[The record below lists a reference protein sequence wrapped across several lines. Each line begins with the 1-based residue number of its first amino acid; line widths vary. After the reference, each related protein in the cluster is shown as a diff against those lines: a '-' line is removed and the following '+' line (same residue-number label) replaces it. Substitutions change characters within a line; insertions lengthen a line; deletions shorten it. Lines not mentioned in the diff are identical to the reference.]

1 MEFLPNQGF
10 RGDKMD
16 IAERV
21 KKIQGSERSQR
32 KITVPKGA
40 VRMDLGDPDFP
51 TPPHIQEAALKAMRD
66 NFTHYGNAFGE
77 EDLREAICFSLMRD
91 YGVKRSPEN
100 VLVTVGGLEAIN
112 VICATYLNPGD
123 EALVFDPGYSAYAV
137 SVTLFGGR
145 PVSVPLTDD
154 FHINFDSLRA
164 KITERTKIIFMANPS
179 NPTAA
184 LLRED
189 EIRGLARVALEH
201 NLLIVVDEVYHK
213 LLYDGVRHFSICQVE
228 EARDRSILL
237 NSFSKTYAMTGWRVG
252 YVVAGVEVIKG
263 LVHFHR
269 AMVTCV
275 SVPLQKACLAA
286 LQGPQDCV
294 AQMVSQF
301 DRRRAVVDLTL
312 KKIDGIIPRPCE
324 GAFYFFPRYTQSLSS
339 KDITHYLGE
348 RGLMV
353 RSGTEFGEKGQNHI
367 RLSFATSVEE
377 IEEGMRRLKKALEDL
392 K

>member
-1 MEFLPNQGF
+1 
-10 RGDKMD
+10 MD

-21 KKIQGSERSQR
+21 KRIQGSERSQR
-32 KITVPKGA
+32 KIAIPEGA
-40 VRMDLGDPDFP
+40 IRMDQGDPDFP
-51 TPPHIQEAALKAMRD
+51 TPLHIQEAALKAMRD

-77 EDLREAICFSLMRD
+77 EDLREAVCASLMRD
-91 YGVKRSPEN
+91 CGVKRTPEN

-123 EALVFDPGYSAYAV
+123 EALVFDPGYSAYAA

-145 PVSVPLTDD
+145 PVTVPLRDD
-154 FHINFDSLRA
+154 FHIDFDLLRA
-164 KITERTKIIFMANPS
+164 KISERTKIIFMANPS

-189 EIRGLARVALEH
+189 EIRGLTRVALEH
-201 NLLIVVDEVYHK
+201 NLLIVMDEVYHK
-213 LLYDGVRHFSICQVE
+213 LLYDGARHFSVCQVE
-228 EARDRSILL
+228 EAKDRAILL

-252 YVVAGVEVIKG
+252 YLVAEAEVIKN

-294 AQMVSQF
+294 TQMVSQF
-301 DRRRAVVDLTL
+301 DRRRKVVDQELR
-312 KKIDGIIPRPCE
+312 KIADIIARPCE
-324 GAFYFFPRYTQSLSS
+324 GAFYFFPRYTHSLSS
-339 KDITHYLGE
+339 KDLTQYLAD
-348 RGLMV
+348 RGLLV
-353 RSGTEFGEKGQNHI
+353 RSGTEFGEKGQKHI

-377 IEEGMRRLKKALEDL
+377 IQEGMKRLKKGLEDL

>member
-1 MEFLPNQGF
+1 
-10 RGDKMD
+10 MD

-21 KKIQGSERSQR
+21 KNIQGSERSQR
-32 KITVPKGA
+32 KIAIPKGA
-40 VRMDLGDPDFP
+40 VRMDMGDPDFP
-51 TPPHIQEAALKAMRD
+51 TPPHIQDAALKAMRD

-77 EDLREAICFSLMRD
+77 EDLREAICSSLVRD
-91 YGVKRSPEN
+91 YGVKRNPEN

-145 PVSVPLTDD
+145 PVSVPLKDD
-154 FHINFDSLRA
+154 FHIDFDLLKA
-164 KITERTKIIFMANPS
+164 KITERTKMVFMANPS

-184 LLRED
+184 LLREE
-189 EIRGLARVALEH
+189 EIKGLARVALEH
-201 NLLIVVDEVYHK
+201 DLLIVVDEVYHK
-213 LLYDGVRHFSICQVE
+213 LLYDGLRHFSICQVE
-228 EARDRSILL
+228 EAKDRAVLL

-252 YVVAGVEVIKG
+252 YLVAGAEIIKS

-269 AMVTCV
+269 AMVTCA
-275 SVPLQKACLAA
+275 SVALQKACLAA

-301 DRRRAVVDLTL
+301 DRRRKAVDQAL
-312 KKIDGIIPRPCE
+312 KKIGRVFPRPCE
-324 GAFYFFPRYTQSLSS
+324 GAFYFFPRYEHSLGS
-339 KDITHYLGE
+339 KEMTSYLAE
-348 RGLMV
+348 RGLLV
-353 RSGTEFGEKGQNHI
+353 RSGTEFGAKGQNHI

-377 IEEGMRRLKKALEDL
+377 IEEGMKRLKTALDDL

>member
-1 MEFLPNQGF
+1 
-10 RGDKMD
+10 MD

-21 KKIQGSERSQR
+21 KRIQGSERSQR
-32 KITVPKGA
+32 KIAIPKG
-40 VRMDLGDPDFP
+40 VIRMDLGDPDFP
-51 TPPHIQEAALKAMRD
+51 TPLHIQEAALKAMRD

-91 YGVKRSPEN
+91 YGIKRSPEN

-137 SVTLFGGR
+137 SVALFGGR
-145 PVSVPLTDD
+145 PVSVPLMDD
-154 FHINFDSLRA
+154 FHINFDLLRA

-213 LLYDGVRHFSICQVE
+213 LLYNGSRLFSICQVE
-228 EARDRSILL
+228 EAKDRSILL

-252 YVVAGVEVIKG
+252 HVVAGVEVIKG

-294 AQMVSQF
+294 TEMVSQF
-301 DRRRAVVDLTL
+301 DRRRKVVDQEL
-312 KKIDGIIPRPCE
+312 KKINGIIPRPCE
-324 GAFYFFPRYTQSLSS
+324 GAFYFFPRYTHSLSS
-339 KDITHYLGE
+339 KDMTHYLGE
-348 RGLMV
+348 RGLQV
-353 RSGTEFGEKGQNHI
+353 RSGTEFGEKGQNHL

-377 IEEGMRRLKKALEDL
+377 IQEGMKRLKKGLEDL

>member
-1 MEFLPNQGF
+1 
-10 RGDKMD
+10 MD

-21 KKIQGSERSQR
+21 KRIQGSERSQR
-32 KITVPKGA
+32 KIAVPKGSI
-40 VRMDLGDPDFP
+40 RMDLGDPDFP

-77 EDLREAICFSLMRD
+77 EDLREAICSSLMRD
-91 YGVKRSPEN
+91 YGVKSSPEN
-100 VLVTVGGLEAIN
+100 VMVTVGGLEAIN

-145 PVSVPLTDD
+145 PVSVPLMDD

-164 KITERTKIIFMANPS
+164 RITERTKIIFMANPS

-213 LLYDGVRHFSICQVE
+213 LLYDGSRHFSICQVE
-228 EARDRSILL
+228 EAKDRSILL

-252 YVVAGVEVIKG
+252 YVAAGVEVIKG

-269 AMVTCV
+269 ALVTCV
-275 SVPLQKACLAA
+275 SVPMQKACLAA

-301 DRRRAVVDLTL
+301 DRRRKVVDQGL
-312 KKIDGIIPRPCE
+312 KMIDGIIPRACE
-324 GAFYFFPRYTQSLSS
+324 GAFYFFPRYTHSLSS
-339 KDITHYLGE
+339 KDMTHYLGE
-348 RGLMV
+348 RGLQV

-377 IEEGMRRLKKALEDL
+377 IEEGMKRLKKALEDL

>member
-1 MEFLPNQGF
+1 
-10 RGDKMD
+10 MD

-21 KKIQGSERSQR
+21 KRIQGSERSQR
-32 KITVPKGA
+32 KIAIPKGA
-40 VRMDLGDPDFP
+40 IRMDQGDPDFP

-77 EDLREAICFSLMRD
+77 EDLREAICSSLVRD
-91 YGVKRSPEN
+91 YGVKRNLEN

-112 VICATYLNPGD
+112 VLCATYLNPGD

-145 PVSVPLTDD
+145 PVSVPLTED
-154 FHINFDSLRA
+154 FHIDFDLLRA
-164 KITERTKIIFMANPS
+164 KINERTKIIFMANPS

-184 LLRED
+184 LLRE
-189 EIRGLARVALEH
+189 EEVKGLARVALEH
-201 NLLIVVDEVYHK
+201 DLLIVMDEVYHK
-213 LLYDGVRHFSICQVE
+213 LIYSGERHFSICQVE
-228 EARDRSILL
+228 EAKGRAILL

-252 YVVAGVEVIKG
+252 YLVAGPQIIKD

-275 SVPLQKACLAA
+275 SLPLQKACVAA
-286 LQGPQDCV
+286 IQGSQDCV
-294 AQMVSQF
+294 LQMVAKFEQ
-301 DRRRAVVDLTL
+301 RRKVADQALR
-312 KKIDGIIPRPCE
+312 KIARIIPRPCE
-324 GAFYFFPRYTQSLSS
+324 GAFYFFPRYDHSLNS
-339 KDITHYLGE
+339 KEMTSYLAE
-348 RGLMV
+348 RGLLV
-353 RSGTEFGEKGQNHI
+353 RSGTEFGEKGQKHI

-377 IEEGMRRLKKALEDL
+377 IEEGMKRLKTALDDL

>member
-1 MEFLPNQGF
+1 
-10 RGDKMD
+10 MD

-21 KKIQGSERSQR
+21 KRIQGSERSQR
-32 KITVPKGA
+32 KIAAPKGA
-40 VRMDLGDPDFP
+40 IRMDLGDPDFL

-145 PVSVPLTDD
+145 PVSVPLMDD
-154 FHINFDSLRA
+154 FHINFDLLRA

-213 LLYDGVRHFSICQVE
+213 LLYDGSRHFSICQVE
-228 EARDRSILL
+228 EAKDRSILL

-269 AMVTCV
+269 AMVTCA

-294 AQMVSQF
+294 TEMVSQF
-301 DRRRAVVDLTL
+301 DRRRKVAEQEL

-324 GAFYFFPRYTQSLSS
+324 GAFYFFPRYNQSLSS
-339 KDITHYLGE
+339 KDMTHYLGE
-348 RGLMV
+348 RGLLV
-353 RSGTEFGEKGQNHI
+353 RSGTEFGEKGQHHI
-367 RLSFATSVEE
+367 RLSFAISVEE
-377 IEEGMRRLKKALEDL
+377 IQEGMKRLKKGLEDL
-392 K
+392 KYSVKSRNHQIPY

>member
-1 MEFLPNQGF
+1 
-10 RGDKMD
+10 MD

-21 KKIQGSERSQR
+21 KNIQGSERSQR
-32 KITVPKGA
+32 KIAIPKGA
-40 VRMDLGDPDFP
+40 VRMDMGDPDFP
-51 TPPHIQEAALKAMRD
+51 TPPHIQDAALKAMRD

-77 EDLREAICFSLMRD
+77 EDLREAICSSLVRD
-91 YGVKRSPEN
+91 YGVKRNPEN

-145 PVSVPLTDD
+145 PVSVPLKDD
-154 FHINFDSLRA
+154 FHIDFDLLKA
-164 KITERTKIIFMANPS
+164 KITERTKMVFMANPS

-184 LLRED
+184 LLREE
-189 EIRGLARVALEH
+189 EIKGLARVALEH
-201 NLLIVVDEVYHK
+201 DLLIVVDEVYHK
-213 LLYDGVRHFSICQVE
+213 LLYDGLRHFSICQVE
-228 EARDRSILL
+228 EAKDRSILL

-252 YVVAGVEVIKG
+252 YVVAGAEVIKS

-269 AMVTCV
+269 AMVTCA

-301 DRRRAVVDLTL
+301 DRRRKAVDQAL
-312 KKIDGIIPRPCE
+312 KKIGRVFPRPCE
-324 GAFYFFPRYTQSLSS
+324 GAFYFFPRYEHSLGS
-339 KDITHYLGE
+339 KEMTSYLAE
-348 RGLMV
+348 RGLLV
-353 RSGTEFGEKGQNHI
+353 RSGTEFGAKGQNHI

-377 IEEGMRRLKKALEDL
+377 IEEGMKRLRTALDDL

>member
-1 MEFLPNQGF
+1 
-10 RGDKMD
+10 MD

-21 KKIQGSERSQR
+21 KRIQGSERSQR
-32 KITVPKGA
+32 KIAVPKGSI
-40 VRMDLGDPDFP
+40 RMDLGDPDFP

-91 YGVKRSPEN
+91 YGVKSSPEN
-100 VLVTVGGLEAIN
+100 VMVTVGGLEAIN

-145 PVSVPLTDD
+145 PVSVPLMDD

-164 KITERTKIIFMANPS
+164 RITERTKIIFMANPS

-213 LLYDGVRHFSICQVE
+213 LLYDGSRHFSICQVE
-228 EARDRSILL
+228 EAKDRSILL

-252 YVVAGVEVIKG
+252 YVAAGVEVIKG

-269 AMVTCV
+269 ALVTCV
-275 SVPLQKACLAA
+275 SVPMQKACLAA

-301 DRRRAVVDLTL
+301 DRRRKVVDQGL
-312 KKIDGIIPRPCE
+312 KMIDGIIPRACE
-324 GAFYFFPRYTQSLSS
+324 GAFYFFPRYTHSLSS
-339 KDITHYLGE
+339 KDMTHYLGE
-348 RGLMV
+348 RGLQV

-377 IEEGMRRLKKALEDL
+377 IEEGMKRLKKALEDL

>member
-1 MEFLPNQGF
+1 ME
-10 RGDKMD
+10 

-21 KKIQGSERSQR
+21 KRIQGSERSQR
-32 KITVPKGA
+32 KIAIPKGA
-40 VRMDLGDPDFP
+40 IRMDLGDPDFP
-51 TPPHIQEAALKAMRD
+51 TPLHIQEAALKAMRD

-77 EDLREAICFSLMRD
+77 EDLREAICAGLVRD
-91 YGVKRSPEN
+91 TGVKRTPEN

-145 PVSVPLTDD
+145 PVSVPLKDD
-154 FHINFDSLRA
+154 FHIDFDLLRA
-164 KITERTKIIFMANPS
+164 KIAERTKIIFMANPS

-213 LLYDGVRHFSICQVE
+213 LLYDGARHFSVCQVE
-228 EARDRSILL
+228 EAKDRSILL

-252 YVVAGVEVIKG
+252 YVVAGAEVIKS

-301 DRRRAVVDLTL
+301 DRRRKIVDQALR
-312 KKIDGIIPRPCE
+312 KIDGIIPRPCE
-324 GAFYFFPRYTQSLSS
+324 GAFYFFPRYTHSMSS
-339 KDITHYLGE
+339 KDLTSYLAE
-348 RGLMV
+348 RGLLV

-367 RLSFATSVEE
+367 RLSFAASVEE
-377 IEEGMRRLKKALEDL
+377 IEEGMKRLKKALEDL

>member
-1 MEFLPNQGF
+1 ME
-10 RGDKMD
+10 

-21 KKIQGSERSQR
+21 KRIQGSERSQR
-32 KITVPKGA
+32 KIAVPKGA
-40 VRMDLGDPDFP
+40 IRMDLGDPDFP
-51 TPPHIQEAALKAMRD
+51 TPPHIQDAALKAMKD

-77 EDLREAICFSLMRD
+77 EDLREAVCSSLMRD
-91 YGVKRSPEN
+91 CGVQRTPEN

-112 VICATYLNPGD
+112 VICATYLNSGD

-145 PVSVPLTDD
+145 AVSVPLMDN
-154 FHINFDSLRA
+154 FHIDFDQLKA
-164 KITERTKIIFMANPS
+164 KITVRTKIIFMANPS

-201 NLLIVVDEVYHK
+201 NLLIVMDEVYHK
-213 LLYDGVRHFSICQVE
+213 LLYDGFRHFSICQVE
-228 EARDRSILL
+228 EAKDRAILL

-252 YVVAGVEVIKG
+252 YVVAGAEIIKD

-269 AMVTCV
+269 ALVTCV

-294 AQMVSQF
+294 TQMVSQF
-301 DRRRAVVDLTL
+301 DRRRRVVDQAL
-312 KKIDGIIPRPCE
+312 KKIDGIIPRACE
-324 GAFYFFPRYTQSLSS
+324 GAFYFFPKYSHSISS
-339 KDITHYLGE
+339 KDLTGYLAE
-348 RGLMV
+348 RGLLV

-377 IEEGMRRLKKALEDL
+377 IEEGMKRLKNALEEL

>member
-1 MEFLPNQGF
+1 
-10 RGDKMD
+10 MD

-21 KKIQGSERSQR
+21 KKVQGSERSQR
-32 KITVPKGA
+32 KIAVPKGA
-40 VRMDLGDPDFP
+40 IRMDLGDPDFP

-91 YGVKRSPEN
+91 YGIKRSPEN

-145 PVSVPLTDD
+145 PVSVPLMDD
-154 FHINFDSLRA
+154 FHINFDLLRA

-213 LLYDGVRHFSICQVE
+213 LLYDGSRHSSICQVE
-228 EARDRSILL
+228 EAKDRSILL

-252 YVVAGVEVIKG
+252 YVVAGVEVING

-286 LQGPQDCV
+286 LQGPQECV
-294 AQMVSQF
+294 TQMVSQF
-301 DRRRAVVDLTL
+301 DRRRKVAEQEL
-312 KKIDGIIPRPCE
+312 KKMDGIIPRPCE

-339 KDITHYLGE
+339 KDMTHYLGE
-348 RGLMV
+348 RGLLV
-353 RSGTEFGEKGQNHI
+353 RSGTEFGEKGQHHI
-367 RLSFATSVEE
+367 RLSFAISVEE
-377 IEEGMRRLKKALEDL
+377 IQEGMRRLRKALEDL

>member
-1 MEFLPNQGF
+1 
-10 RGDKMD
+10 MD

-21 KKIQGSERSQR
+21 KRIQGSERSQR
-32 KITVPKGA
+32 KIAIPKGA

-77 EDLREAICFSLMRD
+77 EDLREAICLSLTRD
-91 YGVKRSPEN
+91 YGVERSPEN

-145 PVSVPLTDD
+145 PVYVPLTDD
-154 FHINFDSLRA
+154 FHIHFDLLRA

-201 NLLIVVDEVYHK
+201 NLLMVMDEVYHK
-213 LLYDGVRHFSICQVE
+213 LLFDGFRHFSICQVE
-228 EARDRSILL
+228 EAKDRSILL

-252 YVVAGVEVIKG
+252 YVVAGAEMIKA

-294 AQMVSQF
+294 AQMVVQF
-301 DRRRAVVDLTL
+301 DRRRKVVDQALR
-312 KKIDGIIPRPCE
+312 KIDGITPRPCE
-324 GAFYFFPRYTQSLSS
+324 GAFYFFPKYSHSIGS
-339 KDITHYLGE
+339 KDLTSFLAE
-348 RGLMV
+348 RGLLV
-353 RSGTEFGEKGQNHI
+353 RSGTEFGEKGQSHI
-367 RLSFATSVEE
+367 RLSFAISVEE
-377 IEEGMRRLKKALEDL
+377 IEEGMKRLKKGLEDL

>member
-1 MEFLPNQGF
+1 
-10 RGDKMD
+10 MD

-21 KKIQGSERSQR
+21 KNIQGSERSQR
-32 KITVPKGA
+32 KIAIPKGA
-40 VRMDLGDPDFP
+40 VRMDMGDPDFP
-51 TPPHIQEAALKAMRD
+51 TPPHIQDAALKAMRD

-77 EDLREAICFSLMRD
+77 EDLREAICSSLVRD
-91 YGVKRSPEN
+91 YGVKRNPEN

-145 PVSVPLTDD
+145 PVSVPLKDD
-154 FHINFDSLRA
+154 FHIDFDLLKA
-164 KITERTKIIFMANPS
+164 KITERTKMVFMANPS

-184 LLRED
+184 LLREE
-189 EIRGLARVALEH
+189 EIKGLARVALEH
-201 NLLIVVDEVYHK
+201 DLLIVVDEVYHK
-213 LLYDGVRHFSICQVE
+213 LLYDGLRHFSICQVE
-228 EARDRSILL
+228 EAKDRAILL

-252 YVVAGVEVIKG
+252 YVVAGAEVIKS

-301 DRRRAVVDLTL
+301 DRRRKAVDQAL
-312 KKIDGIIPRPCE
+312 KKIGRVFPRPCE
-324 GAFYFFPRYTQSLSS
+324 GAFYFFPRYEHSLGS
-339 KDITHYLGE
+339 KEMTSYLAE
-348 RGLMV
+348 RGLLV
-353 RSGTEFGEKGQNHI
+353 RSGTEFGAKGQNHI

-377 IEEGMRRLKKALEDL
+377 IEEGMKRLKTALDDL

>member
-1 MEFLPNQGF
+1 
-10 RGDKMD
+10 MD

-32 KITVPKGA
+32 KIAIPKG
-40 VRMDLGDPDFP
+40 VIRMDLGDPDFP
-51 TPPHIQEAALKAMRD
+51 TPLHIQEAALKAMRD

-91 YGVKRSPEN
+91 YGIKRSPEN

-137 SVTLFGGR
+137 SVALFGGR
-145 PVSVPLTDD
+145 PVSVPLMDD
-154 FHINFDSLRA
+154 FHINFDLLRA

-213 LLYDGVRHFSICQVE
+213 LLYNGSRLFSICQVE
-228 EARDRSILL
+228 EAKDRSILL

-252 YVVAGVEVIKG
+252 HVVAGVEVIKG

-294 AQMVSQF
+294 TEMVSQF
-301 DRRRAVVDLTL
+301 DRRRKVVDQEL
-312 KKIDGIIPRPCE
+312 KKINGIIPRPCE
-324 GAFYFFPRYTQSLSS
+324 GAFYFFPRYTHSLSS
-339 KDITHYLGE
+339 KDMTHYLEE
-348 RGLMV
+348 RGLQV
-353 RSGTEFGEKGQNHI
+353 RSGTEFGEKGQHHI
-367 RLSFATSVEE
+367 RLSFAISVEE
-377 IEEGMRRLKKALEDL
+377 IQEGMKRLKKGLEDL

>member
-1 MEFLPNQGF
+1 
-10 RGDKMD
+10 MD

-21 KKIQGSERSQR
+21 KNIQGSERSQR
-32 KITVPKGA
+32 KIAIPKGA
-40 VRMDLGDPDFP
+40 VRMDMGDPDFP
-51 TPPHIQEAALKAMRD
+51 TPPHIQDAALKAMRD

-77 EDLREAICFSLMRD
+77 EDLREAICSSLVRD
-91 YGVKRSPEN
+91 YGVKRNPEN

-145 PVSVPLTDD
+145 PVSVPLKDD
-154 FHINFDSLRA
+154 FHIDFDLLKA
-164 KITERTKIIFMANPS
+164 KITERTKMVFMANPS

-184 LLRED
+184 LLREE
-189 EIRGLARVALEH
+189 EIKGLARVALEH
-201 NLLIVVDEVYHK
+201 DLLIVVDEVYHK
-213 LLYDGVRHFSICQVE
+213 LLYDGLRHFSICQVE
-228 EARDRSILL
+228 EAKDRAVLL

-252 YVVAGVEVIKG
+252 YLVAGAEIIKS

-269 AMVTCV
+269 AMVTCA

-301 DRRRAVVDLTL
+301 DRRRKAVDQAL
-312 KKIDGIIPRPCE
+312 KKIGRVFPRPCE
-324 GAFYFFPRYTQSLSS
+324 GAFYFFPRYEHSLGS
-339 KDITHYLGE
+339 KEMTSYLAE
-348 RGLMV
+348 RGLLV
-353 RSGTEFGEKGQNHI
+353 RSGTEFGAKGQNHI

-377 IEEGMRRLKKALEDL
+377 IEEGMKRLKTALDDL